1 MIKELGVTNE
11 TNWKETVQ
19 IELSL
24 AELQIIYDCIGAVP
38 ITYLNLKHKNNMF
51 GKKFDATIFNR
62 IYNELDDVVFRHN
75 GLTDNE
81 SNVNIDVEL
90 SIVGEENE

>member
-38 ITYLNLKHKNNMF
+38 ITYLNLKHKNNTF
-51 GKKFDATIFNR
+51 YNKYDATMFND
-62 IYNELDDVVFRHN
+62 IYNRLDDILFKHN

-81 SNVNIDVEL
+81 SNVNIDMEL
-90 SIVGEENE
+90 KIIGDDE